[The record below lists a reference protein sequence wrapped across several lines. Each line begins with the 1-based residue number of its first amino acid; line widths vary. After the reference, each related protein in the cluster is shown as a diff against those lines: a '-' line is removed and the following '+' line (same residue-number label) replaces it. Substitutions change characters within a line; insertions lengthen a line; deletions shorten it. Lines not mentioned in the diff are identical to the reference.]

1 MGAGGTPAAL
11 EALWWYVAGGPNWE
25 RLQPALR
32 ARMRSTA
39 ETFFGVELGS
49 YEGFLPD
56 DKTLAAIAVP
66 VMVLVS
72 EESHAVYAQAA
83 GRLAHRLGVEVT
95 HTPGTHT
102 AYHDHPH
109 ELAQTIRPFL
119 RQLSR
124 IAVSWRFS
132 LRADPHGCWAACRR

>member
-1 MGAGGTPAAL
+1 MGTGGTPAAL
-11 EALWWYVAGGPNWE
+11 EALWRYVAGDPNWE

-32 ARMRSTA
+32 ARMQSTA

-72 EESHAVYAQAA
+72 EQSHAVYAQAA
-83 GRLAHRLGVEVT
+83 DLQRQGWDQLTTETAHIAVIWLTVVRAAPRAVPAYRSGRGEEPLV
-95 HTPGTHT
+95 
-102 AYHDHPH
+102 
-109 ELAQTIRPFL
+109 ELACG
-119 RQLSR
+119 
-124 IAVSWRFS
+124 
-132 LRADPHGCWAACRR
+132 RAG